1 MSRNKLLLF
10 IVAILFLAN
19 VVLLYFFFKGKEEVK
34 PPSREHRG
42 ISEQLKNDVGF
53 NDEQLKAYNVRR
65 EKHMSEMKVLFEA
78 MRQTKEEFFNTVKT
92 PQAADTLIQSGA
104 VDIAE
109 RQKAID
115 LRTHAYFTDLRK
127 ICTPDQLPKFD
138 SLYQQVIKRM
148 ISTGKRQ
155 PGTPRENL
163 KK

>member
-53 NDEQLKAYNVRR
+53 NQEQLKAYDLRR
-65 EKHMSEMKVLFEA
+65 EKHMSEMKGLFEG
-78 MRQTKEEFFNTVKT
+78 MRQTKEQFFNTIKDPNPNDSLV
-92 PQAADTLIQSGA
+92 QASARN
-104 VDIAE
+104 IAE
-109 RQKAID
+109 QQKAID

-127 ICTPDQLPKFD
+127 ICSTDQLPKFD
-138 SLYQQVIKRM
+138 SLYQEVIKRM
-148 ISTGKRQ
+148 ISMGRR
-155 PGTPRENL
+155 PSGNRENL